1 MTKKEIIA
9 NMKQLLAEYLKEA
22 DKLEQEKGMNEEL
35 EEQFQNMKKASEEP
49 ASTLGNGETEETSQ
63 VEENNNQEDN
73 QDVFENVVTPEFQ
86 AELDEVFSDDDD
98 NDDEEEE
105 NQKEQENQTNQNE
118 QEIDDDKLE
127 VASELFTLAS
137 KIASR
142 SKPLN
147 QKHTKFIAKVLA
159 KSAEKLSK

>member
-63 VEENNNQEDN
+63 VEENNNPEDN
-73 QDVFENVVTPEFQ
+73 QEIFENVVTPEFQ

-98 NDDEEEE
+98 NDEEE
-105 NQKEQENQTNQNE
+105 KEENQTNQNE

>member
-98 NDDEEEE
+98 NEEEEEKQTEEE
-105 NQKEQENQTNQNE
+105 NQTIQNE